1 MFQHQ
6 PKQRAVTLVQGAINT
21 LSPTALITLGTTIP
35 SGSIMLLVVQGVGN
49 ASSAPSL
56 AILGKGDEISLG
68 TGGPLSADG
77 ATAAYI
83 RWIVWRTPSGYI
95 PSNSIF
101 VTTTGTWGATT
112 YATLIYCENSTQYLG
127 FGSAGFNAL
136 ANGAYQ
142 ASLNLGAGTIVS
154 NAYRQTTLEF
164 VFNTNAAAT
173 AWNGLG
179 NSGIT
184 PDAGSWTSIF
194 NGAGTGLGI
203 INLWA
208 AFSQRPPLATA
219 IIGRYATAVTTHHTI
234 IRFGGG

>member
-6 PKQRAVTLVQGAINT
+6 PRQRAVVLVQGAINT
-21 LSPTALITLGTTIP
+21 LSPLAIITLSGTYP
-35 SGSIMLLVVQGVGN
+35 PGSIFLLVVQGVGN

-77 ATAAYI
+77 ATAAYV
-83 RWIVWRTPSGYI
+83 RWIVWRTPSGYV
-95 PSNSIF
+95 PSNSIL
-101 VTTTGTWGATT
+101 VSTTGTWGNATV
-112 YATLIYCENSTQYLG
+112 ATLVYCENSTQYLG
-127 FGSAGFNAL
+127 HGSAGFSAV
-136 ANGAYQ
+136 ANTPYLI
-142 ASLNLGAGTIVS
+142 SLNLGAGTIVS

-208 AFSQRPPLATA
+208 SFSQRPPVATA
-219 IIGRYATAVTTHHTI
+219 IIGRYPSAFLTHHTI